1 MKRPTVSTRQFTSAA
16 FRAFF
21 IACVALTLFSY
32 GLTLGQSRGE
42 PRNGDVNTSGANL
55 PIQRL
60 GPDDLISM
68 QVYDSPEL
76 TRTLRVG
83 SDGLLRVPM
92 LTKPVKAAGLLPEE
106 LESRLADELKTEGIL
121 VRPIVTVAVAEYR
134 SRPITVVGA
143 VHHPITFQAFGEVTL
158 IDAISRADGL
168 SDTAGSEVLVSR
180 PAADGGQALVQRVP
194 VKALL
199 NGSDES
205 LNIRLHGG
213 EEIRVPEGG
222 RIFVVG
228 NVHKPGAIPVHDVSE
243 STVLRAISQAEG
255 LMPYA
260 AKEAFILRH
269 DDSAHSN
276 EIPIP
281 LEKIMERKAPD
292 VPLLANDVLYVPDNK
307 SQRHMAETLKT
318 ISAFGMGT
326 VSGILIWHH

>member
-1 MKRPTVSTRQFTSAA
+1 MNRPKVSTRRLIQTALCA
-16 FRAFF
+16 LLAP
-21 IACVALTLFSY
+21 CVAFILFS
-32 GLTLGQSRGE
+32 LARAQGQSR
-42 PRNGDVNTSGANL
+42 NGDANAGGSNL

-60 GPDDLISM
+60 GPDDLISL

-83 SDGLLRVPM
+83 SDGFLRVPM
-92 LTKPVKAAGLLPEE
+92 LNKPVKASGLLPEE
-106 LESRLADELKTEGIL
+106 LENRLADELKTEGIL
-121 VRPIVTVAVAEYR
+121 VRPIVTVSVAEYR
-134 SRPITVVGA
+134 SRPITVAGA
-143 VHHPITFQAFGEVTL
+143 VHHPVTFQASGEVTL

-168 SDTAGSEVLVSR
+168 SESAGSEVLVSR
-180 PAADGGQALVQRVP
+180 PAADGGQSLVQRVP

-199 NGSDES
+199 NGADES

-228 NVHKPGAIPVHDVSE
+228 NVHRPGAIPVHDLSE

-260 AKEAFILRH
+260 SKEAYILRH
-269 DDSAHSN
+269 DDTAHSN

-292 VPLLANDVLYVPDNK
+292 VPLLSNDVLYVPDNK
-307 SQRHMAETLKT
+307 SQRHLAETLKT
-318 ISAFGMGT
+318 LGAFGMGT
-326 VSGILIWHH
+326 MSGILIWHH